1 MWSPRGENATSLKN
15 NKEIKKTLC
24 KPLLWEEKTT
34 RKQQQKNRYSK
45 VKYSDNA
52 VNNIMN
58 FFIDSCKLHHGT
70 MLVINFFLLE
80 LGPEHQ
86 STKRPLKPRP
96 WGVWVNILI
105 FHFFWSSATRK
116 QNFFHSFLFL
126 PMRIKG
132 FYRSNTWLFPRLKL
146 SEHMQMAQLDPSSRN
161 TACYKWQSAAHD
173 P

>member
-1 MWSPRGENATSLKN
+1 MPQALKTTK
-15 NKEIKKTLC
+15 NKKDTLQTTALGRKDNKKKKT
-24 KPLLWEEKTT
+24 
-34 RKQQQKNRYSK
+34 SSF
-45 VKYSDNA
+45 SDNA

-58 FFIDSCKLHHGT
+58 FCIDSCKLHHGT

-80 LGPEHQ
+80 LGPEQQ

-96 WGVWVNILI
+96 WGVWENI
-105 FHFFWSSATRK
+105 FQFFWSSATRK

-132 FYRSNTWLFPRLKL
+132 FYRSNTWLFPQLRL